1 MQNKDY
7 TGLFFAANCALAVFN
22 AGFAFWYAT
31 RGDPF
36 CIISF
41 VAYGISVYGA
51 VDMLRYRKK
60 RKHLIEE
67 HERVMQQ
74 LDALRDY
81 YEQMRDEQTG
91 FSNHIKK
98 RGRGRVAHLAE
109 THRKARVRKKNKRR
123 MRDGDS

>member
-1 MQNKDY
+1 MQNEDY
-7 TGLFFAANCALAVFN
+7 TGLFLAADCALAVLN
-22 AGFAFWYAT
+22 AGFAGWHAT

-36 CIISF
+36 CIIS
-41 VAYGISVYGA
+41 VAACCVSVYGA

-60 RKHLIEE
+60 RKHLVEE

-81 YEQMRDEQTG
+81 YKQMREPTY
-91 FSNHIKK
+91 SNHIKK

-123 MRDGDS
+123 MRDGKI